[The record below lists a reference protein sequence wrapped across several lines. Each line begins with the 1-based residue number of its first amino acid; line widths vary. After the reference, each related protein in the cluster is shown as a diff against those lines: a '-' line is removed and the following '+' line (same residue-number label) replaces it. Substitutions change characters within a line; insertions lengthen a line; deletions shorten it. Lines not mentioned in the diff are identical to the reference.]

1 MLHSVSSLRRYFP
14 PATLVSFIYMRN
26 KSSTSPCAVVR
37 FVIHLLLH
45 VLCYYIKT
53 KKNSDMLFAVKT
65 FLYRYSITTNKYNI
79 NSLFPF
85 PKKKA
90 TGGGAESS
98 PRLK

>member
-26 KSSTSPCAVVR
+26 KYSTSPCAVVR

-65 FLYRYSITTNKYNI
+65 FEYRYSITTNKYKLI
-79 NSLFPF
+79 IPIPEKK
-85 PKKKA
+85 PKPLR
-90 TGGGAESS
+90 S
-98 PRLK
+98 